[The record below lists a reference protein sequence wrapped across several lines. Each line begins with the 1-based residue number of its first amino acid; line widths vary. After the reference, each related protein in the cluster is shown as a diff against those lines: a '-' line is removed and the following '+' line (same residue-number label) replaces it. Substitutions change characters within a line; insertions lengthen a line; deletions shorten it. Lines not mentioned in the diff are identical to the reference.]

1 MSRKSVI
8 HIVDDDPAV
17 RESLAALLEVKG
29 YEVAV
34 HESAEA
40 LLTSLAPEAAGC
52 VLADVRM
59 PGRINGCELARC
71 FREVL
76 PEIAVIYASGYSDDS
91 ASPVAGGLFFNKP
104 YRMEQVIAAMRRLT
118 GQHETSPSQG

>member
-1 MSRKSVI
+1 MLVLIAEDDVLVRLSV
-8 HIVDDDPAV
+8 V
-17 RESLAALLEVKG
+17 ECLLDEGFTVIEAG
-29 YEVAV
+29 TGE
-34 HESAEA
+34 EA
-40 LLTSLAPEAAGC
+40 LTYLASTPPPD
-52 VLADVRM
+52 VLFTDIRM
-59 PGRINGCELARC
+59 PGRINGWELARC